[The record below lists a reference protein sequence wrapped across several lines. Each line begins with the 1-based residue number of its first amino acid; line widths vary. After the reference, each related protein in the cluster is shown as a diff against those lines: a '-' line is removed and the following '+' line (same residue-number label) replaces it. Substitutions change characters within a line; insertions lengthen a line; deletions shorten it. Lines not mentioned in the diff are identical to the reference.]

1 MTRALFILFILKRR
15 PITGAAE
22 FDCNSSL
29 PPVRLADPR
38 GPLTSAVYHCF
49 KNSAFSKASH
59 SQPTAKLSYLS
70 QLPPPFTYSYVDFLR
85 INQKAPVDEMPETL
99 QVTDHSAKVKQ
110 MAKTD
115 RNFYEKGMKAFVSYV
130 QSYTKHECRYLLRVK
145 DLDFA
150 GLASGFALLKIPHMP
165 ELKGADLSG
174 FQEEKD
180 VDLNQV
186 GYLDAGKEERRQEK
200 LKLWKETGENP
211 FLKKKKAERWSEA
224 KGKKEDK
231 KTKRDERK
239 EKKAQKKQQQQ
250 KRKAAGMSEDDL
262 KDLADDIR
270 LIKKFKKGK
279 IGDDDFEEAFC
290 KEEEDAE

>member
-1 MTRALFILFILKRR
+1 M
-15 PITGAAE
+15 
-22 FDCNSSL
+22 
-29 PPVRLADPR
+29 
-38 GPLTSAVYHCF
+38 
-49 KNSAFSKASH
+49 
-59 SQPTAKLSYLS
+59 
-70 QLPPPFTYSYVDFLR
+70 YSTLRYVDFLR
-85 INQKAPVDEMPETL
+85 INQKAPVEEMAKS
-99 QVTDHSAKVKQ
+99 VYVNDFSAKVKQ

-115 RNFYEKGMKAFVSYV
+115 RNFYEKGMRAFVSYV

-150 GLASGFALLKIPHMP
+150 GLATGFALLKIPHMP

-174 FQEEKD
+174 FTEEKD

-200 LKLWKETGENP
+200 LKQWKETGENP
-211 FLKKKKAERWSEA
+211 FVKKKKTERWSEA

-231 KTKRDERK
+231 KMKRDERK
-239 EKKAQKKQQQQ
+239 EKKAKKKQQQQ
-250 KRKAAGMSEDDL
+250 KRKSAMTEDDL

-290 KEEEDAE
+290 KEDEADV

>member
-1 MTRALFILFILKRR
+1 M
-15 PITGAAE
+15 
-22 FDCNSSL
+22 
-29 PPVRLADPR
+29 
-38 GPLTSAVYHCF
+38 
-49 KNSAFSKASH
+49 
-59 SQPTAKLSYLS
+59 
-70 QLPPPFTYSYVDFLR
+70 YSTLRYVDFLR
-85 INQKAPVDEMPETL
+85 INQKAPVEEMAKS
-99 QVTDHSAKVKQ
+99 VDVNDFSAKVKQ

-115 RNFYEKGMKAFVSYV
+115 RNFYEKGMRAFVSYV

-150 GLASGFALLKIPHMP
+150 GLATGFALLKIPHMP
-165 ELKGADLSG
+165 ELKSADLSG
-174 FQEEKD
+174 FAEEKD
-180 VDLNQV
+180 VDLNEV

-200 LKLWKETGENP
+200 LKQWKETGENP
-211 FLKKKKAERWSEA
+211 FVKKKKTERWSEA

-231 KTKRDERK
+231 KMKRDERK

-250 KRKAAGMSEDDL
+250 KRKSAMTEDDL

-290 KEEEDAE
+290 KEDEADV

>member
-1 MTRALFILFILKRR
+1 MFLLYFPSRR
-15 PITGAAE
+15 
-22 FDCNSSL
+22 
-29 PPVRLADPR
+29 
-38 GPLTSAVYHCF
+38 
-49 KNSAFSKASH
+49 
-59 SQPTAKLSYLS
+59 
-70 QLPPPFTYSYVDFLR
+70 YVNFLR
-85 INQKAPVDEMPETL
+85 INQKAPVAELTESITVADCA
-99 QVTDHSAKVKQ
+99 AKIKQ

-115 RNFYEKGMKAFVSYV
+115 RNFYEKSMKAFVSYV

-150 GLASGFALLKIPHMP
+150 GLATGFALLKIPHMP
-165 ELKGADLSG
+165 ELNGANLSG
-174 FQEEKD
+174 FTEDKE

-186 GYLDAGKEERRQEK
+186 GYLDAGKEQRRQEK
-200 LKLWKETGENP
+200 LKIWRETGENP
-211 FLKKKKAERWSEA
+211 FLKKKKTERWSEA

-239 EKKAQKKQQQQ
+239 EKKTLKKQQQQ
-250 KRKAAGMSEDDL
+250 KRKAAGMSEEDL

-290 KEEEDAE
+290 KEDNDV